1 MRLLLGIL
9 IIFSLFAG
17 NADAGAFPENE
28 AGISAYINTSQTID
42 INKIK
47 TIFTEV
53 EKVGD
58 NYIIG
63 ITPISDWGGDID
75 VHVYADTSGWIVA
88 YLKNDEPAAKIMQW
102 GTADVN
108 NPVITTIA
116 TTTLV
121 DALFKAGNAAGVG
134 IVAGKIKYYDFE
146 FPNANSMM
154 LFIRTRTTNGSN
166 IHQVEIQA
174 DYTLYEASYYHYSY
188 DYHYISDYWDSKLTV
203 DGTIVSDAALTY
215 SGGTYNYQWWRAF
228 ASYGARIVPSTLH
241 KIEISYEQPGNHIYD
256 YGSAGVAT
264 VLIYRTA

>member
-42 INKIK
+42 INNIK

-146 FPNANSMM
+146 FPEANSMM
-154 LFIRTRTTNGSN
+154 LFIRTRATNGSN

-174 DYTLYEASYYHYSY
+174 DYTLYEASYYHCIYEYESYSGY
-188 DYHYISDYWDSKLTV
+188 NWDSKLKV
-203 DGTIVSDAALTY
+203 DGTIVSDATLT
-215 SGGTYNYQWWRAF
+215 SNGYQWWRAF
-228 ASYGARIVPSTLH
+228 GSYGGRIVPGTLH
-241 KIEISYEQPGNHIYD
+241 KIEISYEQPSAHVD
-256 YGSAGVAT
+256 DSGSAGAAT